1 MNDHPL
7 KVEHHNTTS
16 DGGSIASKDYED
28 RYFQDNG
35 FDESKEVYI
44 GGNNL
49 EERWES
55 FSGSCFTIGELG
67 FGLGLNFLTTMHCW
81 LKKERSFNLDYIG
94 IDKKILEKKNLVLL
108 EEAFPNLKKEINIFK
123 ECDVVGHNGFECIS
137 IPDLKIRLILVT
149 EDVQKAINDIC
160 ISNIDAWFL
169 DGFDPKKN
177 PEMWTEDVLK
187 AVFDLSSSDS
197 SFSSFT
203 SVGRIR
209 RALLEN
215 GFEVNKVPGF
225 GTKRHRI
232 VGRKFEE
239 NKKSLDIEYFDM
251 ENLYKT
257 KDDYTANEIEVF
269 IDENKDQLKREY
281 IDFKY
286 VILNPKNLIGIE
298 EFNQEF
304 FDEIDSIENKISQGS
319 TFDTILEDINVDIIE
334 VNEFAPS
341 SSKQI
346 NEDLIYSKKT
356 SKIDLIESGDN
367 FLLYNIDNQ
376 YDRAPDLNDEIIK
389 GEIVELIYQKGKF
402 DYNREII
409 EEIQKKKFDNSKF
422 EELAGSNKEYSSINS
437 IEDDKLIDINSVKML
452 YALPVNSFAL
462 VNKEDKIYLVKIT
475 GTNKNSFNKT
485 DEKYLKFVNSQNT
498 NNRKSIL
505 QSYDQLLND
514 KYQVQLNQKTIDR
527 VKNYFK

>member
-1 MNDHPL
+1 MIEKL
-7 KVEHHNTTS
+7 K
-16 DGGSIASKDYED
+16 
-28 RYFQDNG
+28 
-35 FDESKEVYI
+35 
-44 GGNNL
+44 
-49 EERWES
+49 
-55 FSGSCFTIGELG
+55 ELG
-67 FGLGLNFLTTMHCW
+67 WKKTGGFLVMAFVAFAFIFGGFGGGFSTNNQNNIAKINKTNVTTQDFIDYVNQSGISQ
-81 LKKERSFNLDYIG
+81 EAIRDNLDNNIIEELLSG
-94 IDKKILEKKNLVLL
+94 LISTTLIDLEIK
-108 EEAFPNLKKEINIFK
+108 
-123 ECDVVGHNGFECIS
+123 D
-137 IPDLKIRLILVT
+137 
-149 EDVQKAINDIC
+149 
-160 ISNIDAWFL
+160 
-169 DGFDPKKN
+169 
-177 PEMWTEDVLK
+177 
-187 AVFDLSSSDS
+187 FDLSINERTILKNIKENKNFHD
-197 SFSSFT
+197 
-203 SVGRIR
+203 
-209 RALLEN
+209 EN
-215 GFEVNKVPGF
+215 GTFQRIKYEKFLLSNNLSAAMFELQLKNRELQKHLFDFIGA
-225 GTKRHRI
+225 GTITPNFLIEK
-232 VGRKFEE
+232 KFEE
-239 NKKSLDIEYFDM
+239 NNKSLDIEYFDM

-319 TFDTILEDINVDIIE
+319 TFHSILEDINVDIIE
-334 VNEFAPS
+334 VNEFAPN

-346 NEDLIYSKKT
+346 NEDLIYSKKA

-422 EELAGSNKEYSSINS
+422 EELAGSNKKYSSINS
-437 IEDDKLIDINSVKML
+437 IEDDELIDINSVKML

>member
-1 MNDHPL
+1 MIEKL
-7 KVEHHNTTS
+7 KNLGWKQFGGLVLIVIIIIAFGFGGFGGGFSTNNQNNIAKINKTNVTTQDFIDYVNQS
-16 DGGSIASKDYED
+16 GISQEAIRDNLDNNIIEELLSGLISTTLIDLEIEDFDISINERTILKNIKENKNFHDENGTFQRIKYEK
-28 RYFQDNG
+28 FLL
-35 FDESKEVYI
+35 S
-44 GGNNL
+44 NNL
-49 EERWES
+49 SAPMFELQLKNRELQKHL
-55 FSGSCFTIGELG
+55 FDFIGAGTITP
-67 FGLGLNFLTTMHCW
+67 NFL
-81 LKKERSFNLDYIG
+81 I
-94 IDKKILEKKNLVLL
+94 EK
-108 EEAFPNLKKEINIFK
+108 
-123 ECDVVGHNGFECIS
+123 
-137 IPDLKIRLILVT
+137 
-149 EDVQKAINDIC
+149 
-160 ISNIDAWFL
+160 
-169 DGFDPKKN
+169 
-177 PEMWTEDVLK
+177 
-187 AVFDLSSSDS
+187 
-197 SFSSFT
+197 
-203 SVGRIR
+203 
-209 RALLEN
+209 
-215 GFEVNKVPGF
+215 
-225 GTKRHRI
+225 
-232 VGRKFEE
+232 KFEE
-239 NKKSLDIEYFDM
+239 NNKSLDIEYFDM

-319 TFDTILEDINVDIIE
+319 TFDTILADINVDIIE

-341 SSKQI
+341 SNKQI
-346 NEDLIYSKKT
+346 NEDLIYSKKA
-356 SKIDLIESGDN
+356 SKIDLIENGDN

>member
-1 MNDHPL
+1 MIEKL
-7 KVEHHNTTS
+7 KNLGWKQF
-16 DGGSIASKDYED
+16 GGLVLIVIIIIA
-28 RYFQDNG
+28 F
-35 FDESKEVYI
+35 
-44 GGNNL
+44 
-49 EERWES
+49 
-55 FSGSCFTIGELG
+55 G
-67 FGLGLNFLTTMHCW
+67 FGGFGGGFSTNNQNNIAKINKTNVTTQDFIDYVNQSGISQ
-81 LKKERSFNLDYIG
+81 EAIRDNLDNNIIEELLSG
-94 IDKKILEKKNLVLL
+94 LISTTLIDLEIK
-108 EEAFPNLKKEINIFK
+108 
-123 ECDVVGHNGFECIS
+123 D
-137 IPDLKIRLILVT
+137 
-149 EDVQKAINDIC
+149 
-160 ISNIDAWFL
+160 
-169 DGFDPKKN
+169 
-177 PEMWTEDVLK
+177 
-187 AVFDLSSSDS
+187 FDLSINERTILKNIKENKNFQD
-197 SFSSFT
+197 
-203 SVGRIR
+203 
-209 RALLEN
+209 EN
-215 GFEVNKVPGF
+215 GAFQRIKYEKFLLSNNLSAPMFELQLKNRELQKHLFDFIGA
-225 GTKRHRI
+225 GTITPNFLIEK
-232 VGRKFEE
+232 KFEE
-239 NKKSLDIEYFDM
+239 NNKSLDIEYFDM

-257 KDDYTANEIEVF
+257 KNDYTANEIEVF

-304 FDEIDSIENKISQGS
+304 FDEIDSIENKISQGNA
-319 TFDTILEDINVDIIE
+319 FDTILEDINVDIIE

-346 NEDLIYSKKT
+346 NEDLIYSKKA

-367 FLLYNIDNQ
+367 FLLYNINNQ

-409 EEIQKKKFDNSKF
+409 EEIQKKEFDNSKF
-422 EELAGSNKEYSSINS
+422 EELAGSNKQYSSINS

>member
-1 MNDHPL
+1 MIEKL
-7 KVEHHNTTS
+7 KNLGWKQLGGLVLIVIIIIAFGFGGFGGGFSTNNQNNIAKINKTNVTTQ
-16 DGGSIASKDYED
+16 DFIDYVNQSGISQEAIRD
-28 RYFQDNG
+28 
-35 FDESKEVYI
+35 
-44 GGNNL
+44 NL
-49 EERWES
+49 ENNIIEELL
-55 FSGSCFTIGELG
+55 SGLIS
-67 FGLGLNFLTTMHCW
+67 TT
-81 LKKERSFNLDYIG
+81 L
-94 IDKKILEKKNLVLL
+94 IDLEIK
-108 EEAFPNLKKEINIFK
+108 
-123 ECDVVGHNGFECIS
+123 D
-137 IPDLKIRLILVT
+137 
-149 EDVQKAINDIC
+149 
-160 ISNIDAWFL
+160 
-169 DGFDPKKN
+169 
-177 PEMWTEDVLK
+177 
-187 AVFDLSSSDS
+187 FDLSINERTILKNIKENKNFQD
-197 SFSSFT
+197 
-203 SVGRIR
+203 
-209 RALLEN
+209 EN
-215 GFEVNKVPGF
+215 GAFQRIKYEKFLLSNNLSAPMFELQLKNRELQKHLFDFIGA
-225 GTKRHRI
+225 GTITPNFLIEK
-232 VGRKFEE
+232 KFEE
-239 NKKSLDIEYFDM
+239 NNKSLDIEYFDM

-346 NEDLIYSKKT
+346 NEDLIYSKKA

-409 EEIQKKKFDNSKF
+409 EEIQKKEFDNSKF

>member
-1 MNDHPL
+1 MIEKL
-7 KVEHHNTTS
+7 KNLGWKQFGGLVLIVIIIIAFGFGGFGGGFSTNNQNNIAKINKTNVTTQ
-16 DGGSIASKDYED
+16 DFIDYVNQSGISQEAIRD
-28 RYFQDNG
+28 
-35 FDESKEVYI
+35 
-44 GGNNL
+44 NL
-49 EERWES
+49 ENNIIEELL
-55 FSGSCFTIGELG
+55 SGLIS
-67 FGLGLNFLTTMHCW
+67 TT
-81 LKKERSFNLDYIG
+81 L
-94 IDKKILEKKNLVLL
+94 IDLE
-108 EEAFPNLKKEINIFK
+108 I
-123 ECDVVGHNGFECIS
+123 
-137 IPDLKIRLILVT
+137 
-149 EDVQKAINDIC
+149 ED
-160 ISNIDAWFL
+160 
-169 DGFDPKKN
+169 
-177 PEMWTEDVLK
+177 
-187 AVFDLSSSDS
+187 FDLSINERTILKNIKENKNFHD
-197 SFSSFT
+197 
-203 SVGRIR
+203 
-209 RALLEN
+209 EN
-215 GFEVNKVPGF
+215 GTFQRIKYEKFLLSNNLSATMFELQLKNRELQKHLFDFIGA
-225 GTKRHRI
+225 GTITPNFLIEK
-232 VGRKFEE
+232 KFEE
-239 NKKSLDIEYFDM
+239 NNKSLDIEYFDM

-505 QSYDQLLND
+505 QSYDQLLNN

>member
-1 MNDHPL
+1 MIEKL
-7 KVEHHNTTS
+7 KNLGWKQF
-16 DGGSIASKDYED
+16 GGLVLIVIIIIA
-28 RYFQDNG
+28 F
-35 FDESKEVYI
+35 
-44 GGNNL
+44 
-49 EERWES
+49 
-55 FSGSCFTIGELG
+55 G
-67 FGLGLNFLTTMHCW
+67 FGGFGGGFSTNNQNNIAKINKTNVTTQDFIDYVNQSGISQ
-81 LKKERSFNLDYIG
+81 EAIRDNLDNNIIEELLSG
-94 IDKKILEKKNLVLL
+94 LISTTLIDLEIK
-108 EEAFPNLKKEINIFK
+108 
-123 ECDVVGHNGFECIS
+123 D
-137 IPDLKIRLILVT
+137 
-149 EDVQKAINDIC
+149 
-160 ISNIDAWFL
+160 
-169 DGFDPKKN
+169 
-177 PEMWTEDVLK
+177 
-187 AVFDLSSSDS
+187 FDLSINERTILKNIKENKNFQD
-197 SFSSFT
+197 
-203 SVGRIR
+203 
-209 RALLEN
+209 EN
-215 GFEVNKVPGF
+215 GAFQRIKYEKFLLSNNLSAPMFELQLKNRELQKHLFDFIGA
-225 GTKRHRI
+225 GTITPNFLIEK
-232 VGRKFEE
+232 KFEE
-239 NKKSLDIEYFDM
+239 NNKSLDIEYFDM

-346 NEDLIYSKKT
+346 NEDLIYSKKA

-409 EEIQKKKFDNSKF
+409 EEIQKKEFDNSKF